1 MVKYQEKASDE
12 QYIDHVQHVFF
23 FKFAPL
29 ITQKIWTCCTLII
42 SVTDTHPDVFGHSYV
57 WR

>member
-29 ITQKIWTCCTLII
+29 ITQKIWTCCTL
-42 SVTDTHPDVFGHSYV
+42 YNQCN
-57 WR
+57 